1 MINKNNLYIP
11 ITFYIYPTLRHVQQ
25 HLEVPG
31 LDTAAMS
38 TEELLF
44 YYFKMMDTDQDAK
57 LDGLELVASMIH
69 YAGNMTWFVI
79 LTSLV
84 V

>member
-1 MINKNNLYIP
+1 M
-11 ITFYIYPTLRHVQQ
+11 RHVQQ
-25 HLEVPG
+25 HLEIP

-69 YAGNMTWFVI
+69 YAGNMTWF

>member
-1 MINKNNLYIP
+1 M
-11 ITFYIYPTLRHVQQ
+11 QQ

-44 YYFKMMDTDQDAK
+44 YYFKMMDADQDAK

-69 YAGNMTWFVI
+69 YAGNIT
-79 LTSLV
+79 
-84 V
+84 